1 MKSIRK
7 LIIVCIALMFLVIGS
22 LFLLTG
28 KARTDVYLKD
38 FEVSSDGKKM
48 ILKVGVLGSTGYVRK
63 IKRTSDSTNGYYTF
77 YSTYGI
83 NSRLGAKD
91 TFEIELDEDMNE
103 IYFYTGSGGY
113 KLVLTRYVLNKWY
126 SISYADDGKIQ
137 INLPKKED
145 IIKIG
150 INTGSQNNN
159 YFEYDDKD
167 SIEKLYSIFD
177 GLETA
182 TSSMTYNP
190 DVRGEMY
197 AIFVYTSVDD
207 KPFYYSIYNNNEKY
221 FVEQSY
227 NGIYE
232 VSEEDFNT
240 VKSYIK

>member
-7 LIIVCIALMFLVIGS
+7 LIIVCIALMVLVIGS
-22 LFLLTG
+22 SFLLTG
-28 KARTDVYLKD
+28 KAITDVYLKD

-48 ILKVGVLGSTGYVRK
+48 ILKVGVSGSGYVRK
-63 IKRTSDSTNGYYTF
+63 IKRTSDSANGYYTF

-83 NSRLGAKD
+83 
-91 TFEIELDEDMNE
+91 
-103 IYFYTGSGGY
+103 
-113 KLVLTRYVLNKWY
+113 
-126 SISYADDGKIQ
+126 SYADEGKIQ
-137 INLPKKED
+137 IILPKKED

-177 GLETA
+177 GLETT

-190 DVRGEMY
+190 DVRGETY
-197 AIFVYTSVDD
+197 AIFVYTSVND

-232 VSEEDFNT
+232 VSEEDFNI

>member
-7 LIIVCIALMFLVIGS
+7 LIIVCIALMVLVIGS

-48 ILKVGVLGSTGYVRK
+48 ILKVGVSGSSGYVRK
-63 IKRTSDSTNGYYTF
+63 IERTSDSTNGYYTF

-83 NSRLGAKD
+83 NSKLGAKD

-126 SISYADDGKIQ
+126 SISYADEGKIK

-150 INTGSQNNN
+150 INTGLQNNN
-159 YFEYDDKD
+159 YFEYNDKD

-177 GLETA
+177 GLETT

-197 AIFVYTSVDD
+197 AIFIYTSMDD
-207 KPFYYSIYNNNEKY
+207 KPFYYSIYNNNYKY

-232 VSEEDFNT
+232 VSEEDFNI
-240 VKSYIK
+240 VKSFIK

>member
-1 MKSIRK
+1 MKNIRK
-7 LIIVCIALMFLVIGS
+7 LFIACIVVIVLIIGS

-48 ILKVGVLGSTGYVRK
+48 ILKVGVSGSSGYVRK
-63 IKRTSDSTNGYYTF
+63 IERTSDSANGYYTF

-83 NSRLGAKD
+83 NSKLGAKD

-103 IYFYTGSGGY
+103 IYFYTGNDGY

-126 SISYADDGKIQ
+126 SINYADGDKIK

-167 SIEKLYSIFD
+167 SIGKLYSIFD
-177 GLETA
+177 GLETT

-197 AIFVYTSVDD
+197 EISIYTSEAD
-207 KPFYYSIYNNNEKY
+207 KSFYYSIYNNDGKY

-232 VSEEDFNT
+232 VGEEDFNI
-240 VKSYIK
+240 VKSFIK

>member
-1 MKSIRK
+1 MKNIRK
-7 LIIVCIALMFLVIGS
+7 LFIVCITLIVLVIGS

-48 ILKVGVLGSTGYVRK
+48 ILKVGVSGSSGYVRK
-63 IKRTSDSTNGYYTF
+63 IERTSDSANGYYTF

-83 NSRLGAKD
+83 NSKLGAKD

-103 IYFYTGSGGY
+103 IYFCTGNGDY

-126 SISYADDGKIQ
+126 SISYADEGKIK

-150 INTGSQNNN
+150 INTGAQNNN

-167 SIEKLYSIFD
+167 SIEKIYSIFD
-177 GLETA
+177 GKITT

-197 AIFVYTSVDD
+197 EISIYTSEAD
-207 KPFYYSIYNNNEKY
+207 KTFYYSIYNNDGKY

-232 VSEEDFNT
+232 VSEEDFNI
-240 VKSYIK
+240 VKSFIK

>member
-7 LIIVCIALMFLVIGS
+7 LIIVCIALMVLVIGS

-48 ILKVGVLGSTGYVRK
+48 ILKVGVSGSSGYVRK
-63 IKRTSDSTNGYYTF
+63 IERTSDSANGYYTF

-83 NSRLGAKD
+83 NSKLGAKD

-103 IYFYTGSGGY
+103 IYFYTGNGGY

-126 SISYADDGKIQ
+126 SISYADEGKIK

-177 GLETA
+177 GKTTT

-197 AIFVYTSVDD
+197 EISIYTSEAD
-207 KPFYYSIYNNNEKY
+207 KTFYYSIYNNDGKY

-232 VSEEDFNT
+232 VSEEDFNI
-240 VKSYIK
+240 VKSFIK

>member
-1 MKSIRK
+1 MKNIRK
-7 LIIVCIALMFLVIGS
+7 LIIVCIVLIVLVIGS
-22 LFLLTG
+22 LFMLTG

-48 ILKVGVLGSTGYVRK
+48 TLKIGVSGSSGYVRK
-63 IKRTSDSTNGYYTF
+63 IERTSDSTNGYYTF

-83 NSRLGAKD
+83 NSKLGAKD
-91 TFEIELDEDMNE
+91 TFEIELDKDMNE
-103 IYFYTGSGGY
+103 IYFYTGNGGY

-126 SISYADDGKIQ
+126 SISYADEGKIQ

-150 INTGSQNNN
+150 IITGAQNNN

-177 GLETA
+177 GLETT

-207 KPFYYSIYNNNEKY
+207 KPFYYSIYNSDGKY

-232 VSEEDFNT
+232 VSEEDFNI

>member
-1 MKSIRK
+1 MKNIRK
-7 LIIVCIALMFLVIGS
+7 LIIVFMVLIFLVICG

-48 ILKVGVLGSTGYVRK
+48 ILKVGVSGSSGYVRK
-63 IKRTSDSTNGYYTF
+63 IERTSDSANGYYTF

-83 NSRLGAKD
+83 NSRLDSKD

-103 IYFYTGSGGY
+103 IYFYIGNGDY
-113 KLVLTRYVLNKWY
+113 KLVLTRYVLNEWY
-126 SISYADDGKIQ
+126 SISYADKDKIK

-150 INTGSQNNN
+150 IITGSQNNN
-159 YFEYDDKD
+159 YFEYDDID
-167 SIEKLYSIFD
+167 SIEKIYSIFD
-177 GLETA
+177 GLETS
-182 TSSMTYNP
+182 TPSVTYNP

-197 AIFVYTSVDD
+197 AIFIYTSMDD
-207 KPFYYSIYNNNEKY
+207 KPFYYNIYNNNDKY

-232 VSEEDFNT
+232 VSEEDFNI
-240 VKSYIK
+240 VKSFIK

>member
-7 LIIVCIALMFLVIGS
+7 LIIVCIALMVLVIGS
-22 LFLLTG
+22 LFLLTD

-48 ILKVGVLGSTGYVRK
+48 ILKVGVSGSSGYVRK
-63 IKRTSDSTNGYYTF
+63 IERTSDSTNGYYTF

-91 TFEIELDEDMNE
+91 TFEIELDKDMNE
-103 IYFYTGSGGY
+103 IYFYIGNGDY
-113 KLVLTRYVLNKWY
+113 KLVLVRHILDNWY
-126 SISYADDGKIQ
+126 SISYADEGKIQ

-177 GLETA
+177 GLETT

-190 DVRGEMY
+190 DVRGETY